1 MSNFKNE
8 NLEIVLNLGSTNKI
22 TWNGIS
28 DNRDPF
34 KLLNTYFNDIMK
46 DLSGKELEID
56 FLNLKY
62 MNSSTVTPI
71 IQLIKDLNNQ
81 GISTTVFYDKNSNW
95 QLASFKALETIST
108 TLTHIKIVGK

>member
-1 MSNFKNE
+1 MSNFKKD
-8 NLEIVLNLGSTNKI
+8 NLEITLDLGSTNKI

-28 DNRDPF
+28 DNRDPY
-34 KLLNTYFNDIMK
+34 KMLNGYFTNIMK
-46 DLSGKELEID
+46 DLSGKALEID

-71 IQLIKDLNNQ
+71 IQLIKELNNN
-81 GISTTVFYDKNSNW
+81 GIKTTVFYDKESNW

-108 TLTHIKIVGK
+108 TLTNISIVGK